1 MNLHEL
7 NESLKL
13 FLEDTRAERNRLNE
27 RAKATNKVADRAW
40 KLQIAIDK
48 LERLEQEVKRDDQG

>member
-27 RAKATNKVADRAW
+27 RAKAINKVADRAW

-48 LERLEQEVKRDDQG
+48 LERLEQEKEHG

>member
-13 FLEDTRAERNRLNE
+13 LLEETRAERDRLNE
-27 RAKATNKVADRAW
+27 RAKATNKLANRAW

-48 LERLEQEVKRDDQG
+48 LEQLEQEEEHG

>member
-13 FLEDTRAERNRLNE
+13 FLADTRAERNRLNE
-27 RAKATNKVADRAW
+27 KVKATNKVADRAW
-40 KLQIAIDK
+40 KLQMAIEK
-48 LERLEQEVKRDDQG
+48 LEKLEQEEEHG